1 MLNTVT
7 RWPSNLTPRYIVK
20 KFKLHTH
27 KNLDTNVNNSITHKT
42 PKQFKCLS
50 TDEQVN
56 KMWHIHIMEYYLAMK
71 MSRRGEFP
79 GGLGVR
85 ILGFHCCG
93 QASVPGQGTES
104 QAENKQEGVGRWH
117 LLQCGWTLTTLK
129 PVTEDH
135 KSSWFTL
142 GEIPKIGQFIE
153 AESRWVVV

>member
-1 MLNTVT
+1 M
-7 RWPSNLTPRYIVK
+7 K

-71 MSRRGEFP
+71 MSRHGEFP

-104 QAENKQEGVGRWH
+104 QAENKQEGVGR
-117 LLQCGWTLTTLK
+117 
-129 PVTEDH
+129 
-135 KSSWFTL
+135 
-142 GEIPKIGQFIE
+142 
-153 AESRWVVV
+153 